1 MTHNAVYRLL
11 SCIILRCMFVQFFF
25 SCREHR
31 FNKNRWCAHT
41 LVSTC
46 QRMISTGGEPKGP
59 WCFLWGGGIKVL
71 PLFGLMR
78 WLQQRFDC
86 DPTSNDGRWIVSNGS
101 LVSPYVTGRSQCW
114 RRSPIRQLRHARLST
129 HALNDLWSDHCSN
142 RTIHQLRFVLEISW
156 PFLAYTN
163 IPRADMI
170 WFLLFAFTNINIRK
184 RKFSININ
192 IITELESVLNGL
204 HMAEFCAL
212 RMVLVCMGLG
222 RAQFRK
228 WHLSSHTVFVSSLV
242 YTRARRWCT
251 VNTVVHSLYLRR
263 ETTEWYHT
271 LVVPT
276 DR

>member
-192 IITELESVLNGL
+192 IITELESVLNVL
-204 HMAEFCAL
+204 HMAEVCAL
-212 RMVLVCMGLG
+212 GVVL
-222 RAQFRK
+222 
-228 WHLSSHTVFVSSLV
+228 FVSAERSSGSDM
-242 YTRARRWCT
+242 W
-251 VNTVVHSLYLRR
+251 
-263 ETTEWYHT
+263 
-271 LVVPT
+271 
-276 DR
+276 